1 MYTLNWHP
9 PYDWQWM
16 FGFLGARAVTGIETV
31 THDYYE
37 RSFAA
42 GEHRGLIIAEPDE
55 ASATLRVTLSEG
67 LQPIA
72 ELCLQ
77 RIERLFDLACNPQQ
91 VTAETLGDLGAARPG
106 LRLPGAMDAYEQ
118 GVRAILGQLVSVAMA
133 AKLAAKVAQ
142 RYGDVLDERGFICF
156 PTPQQLSAAQV
167 GDLQTLGMPRKRA
180 ESLIHLAQS
189 VIDGTFPLFP
199 PANIEEG
206 MKALQQRPGIGRWTA
221 NYLALRGWQA
231 KDVFLP
237 DDYLIKQ
244 RFAGMTP
251 AQIRRYAERWQPWR
265 SYALLHI
272 WYTAGW
278 APREP
283 CGSISVRIRLATVS

>member
-1 MYTLNWHP
+1 MYTLNWQP

-16 FGFLGARAVTGIETV
+16 FSFLGARAVTGVETV
-31 THDYYE
+31 TERYYE
-37 RSFAA
+37 RSFACE
-42 GEHRGLIIAEPDE
+42 GHQGIF
-55 ASATLRVTLSEG
+55 RVTPDTQSNTLTVALSPG
-67 LQPIA
+67 LEPVA
-72 ELCLQ
+72 PRCLE
-77 RIERLFDLACNPQQ
+77 RIERLFDLACDPKQI
-91 VTAETLGDLGAARPG
+91 ADALGELGAARPG

-133 AKLAAKVAQ
+133 AKLASRVVALCGEAVKDAPD
-142 RYGDVLDERGFICF
+142 YICF
-156 PTPQQLSAAQV
+156 PTPQALAAA
-167 GDLQTLGMPRKRA
+167 DPLALKALGMPVKRA

-189 VIDGTFPLFP
+189 VVEGEFPLFP
-199 PANIEEG
+199 PEDIEAG

-244 RFAGMTP
+244 RFSGMTP

-272 WYTAGW
+272 WYTDGWSPLIDGKVAG
-278 APREP
+278 
-283 CGSISVRIRLATVS
+283 VQQ

>member
-1 MYTLNWHP
+1 MYTLNWLP

-37 RSFAA
+37 RSFACE
-42 GEHRGLIIAEPDE
+42 GHQGIFRVTPDIATH
-55 ASATLRVTLSEG
+55 TLTVTLSPG
-67 LQPIA
+67 LIPVAQP
-72 ELCLQ
+72 CLE
-77 RIERLFDLACNPQQ
+77 RIERLFDLACNPQHI
-91 VTAETLGDLGAARPG
+91 AETLGDLGAARPG

-133 AKLAAKVAQ
+133 AKLASRVVALCGEPVADCPG
-142 RYGDVLDERGFICF
+142 YLCF
-156 PTPQQLSAAQV
+156 PTPQALAAV
-167 GDLQTLGMPRKRA
+167 DPLALKALGMPVKRA
-180 ESLIHLAQS
+180 ESLIQLAQS

-251 AQIRRYAERWQPWR
+251 AQIRRYAERWKPWR

-272 WYTAGW
+272 WYTDGW
-278 APREP
+278 APSVDREIT
-283 CGSISVRIRLATVS
+283 GVEQKI

>member
-1 MYTLNWHP
+1 
-9 PYDWQWM
+9 M
-16 FGFLGARAVTGIETV
+16 FGFLGARAVTSIETV
-31 THDYYE
+31 TNDYYE
-37 RSFAA
+37 RSFACE
-42 GEHRGLIIAEPDE
+42 GHQGIFRVTPDIA
-55 ASATLRVTLSEG
+55 AHTLTVTLSPG
-67 LQPIA
+67 LIPVAQA
-72 ELCLQ
+72 CLE
-77 RIERLFDLACNPQQ
+77 RIERLFDLSCNPQHI
-91 VTAETLGDLGAARPG
+91 ADTLGDLGAARPG
-106 LRLPGAMDAYEQ
+106 LRLPGSMDAYEQ

-133 AKLAAKVAQ
+133 AKLASRVVALCGEPVADCP
-142 RYGDVLDERGFICF
+142 RYLCF
-156 PTPQQLSAAQV
+156 PTPQALAAA
-167 GDLQTLGMPRKRA
+167 DPLALKALGMPVKRA

-199 PANIEEG
+199 PVNIEEG

-251 AQIRRYAERWQPWR
+251 AQIRRYAERWKPWR

-272 WYTAGW
+272 WYTNGW
-278 APREP
+278 AP
-283 CGSISVRIRLATVS
+283 SVDGEIAGV